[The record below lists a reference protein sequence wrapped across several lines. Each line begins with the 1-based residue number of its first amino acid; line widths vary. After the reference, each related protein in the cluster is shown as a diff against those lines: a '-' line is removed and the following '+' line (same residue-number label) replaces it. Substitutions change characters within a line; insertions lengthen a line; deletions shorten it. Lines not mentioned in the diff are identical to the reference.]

1 MQVSIRAPVTRPG
14 RLRSSRTRRASGRV
28 SIRAPV
34 TRPGRHYRKRLFSS
48 CAVVSIRAPVTRPG
62 RHVFQMMLAAI
73 RAGFNPRPG
82 HATGATKAEER
93 QRDIEA
99 VSIRAPVTRP
109 GRHSPVRLLVSSN

>member
-1 MQVSIRAPVTRPG
+1 
-14 RLRSSRTRRASGRV
+14 
-28 SIRAPV
+28 
-34 TRPGRHYRKRLFSS
+34 
-48 CAVVSIRAPVTRPG
+48 
-62 RHVFQMMLAAI
+62 MMLAAI